1 MDLVKKI
8 NNYKLLIKTKIIMN
22 QQNLFQDPVRSI
34 SYNNDEILEQIIDLH
49 CPGGFEL
56 DPTYSIGNFYKGHIS
71 KPKYKFDLAPQAKDV
86 IPANAEN
93 LPLRAECIKSIIFDP
108 PFLLGGN
115 TNGFLRPDDDNS
127 CRIEKRYT
135 SLKNWN
141 ELRKFYTGAVFEF
154 HRILKL
160 NGILVFKCQDVVT
173 CGKNH
178 FSHVYVMNEATRAGF
193 YAKDLFVL
201 LSKNRIIG
209 SFDKQQHHARKF
221 HSYFWVFQKTP
232 TQNVEYCGFNNI

>member
-1 MDLVKKI
+1 
-8 NNYKLLIKTKIIMN
+8 MN
-22 QQNLFQDPVRSI
+22 QTNMFQDPVKSI

-56 DPTYSIGNFYKGHIS
+56 DPTYSIGNFYNGHIS
-71 KPKYKFDLAPQAKDV
+71 EPKYKFDLAPREKGV

-93 LPLRAECIKSIIFDP
+93 LPLRAGSIKSIMFDP

-115 TNGFLRPDDDNS
+115 TKGFLKPDDNNS
-127 CRIEKRYT
+127 CRIEKRFS

-141 ELRKFYTGAVFEF
+141 DLRKFYTGAVFEF
-154 HRILKL
+154 QRILKL

-178 FSHVYVMNEATRAGF
+178 FSHVYVMNEAIRAGF

-201 LSKNRIIG
+201 LSKNRII
-209 SFDKQQHHARKF
+209 SYDIEQQKHARKF
-221 HSYFWVFQKTP
+221 HSYFWVFQKT
-232 TQNVEYCGFNNI
+232 TKQNIEYCGFKNKSDGTRHTGPVKRN